1 MKLEPKLAAVAVT
14 STRASEGTI
23 DFAAPFARMEG
34 GGYEGWYNLGFGDQ
48 ADKIR
53 IRDWFATLI

>member
-1 MKLEPKLAAVAVT
+1 MGIQPTFWRNVVGI
-14 STRASEGTI
+14 GT
-23 DFAAPFARMEG
+23 FR
-34 GGYEGWYNLGFGDQ
+34 YNLGFGDQ